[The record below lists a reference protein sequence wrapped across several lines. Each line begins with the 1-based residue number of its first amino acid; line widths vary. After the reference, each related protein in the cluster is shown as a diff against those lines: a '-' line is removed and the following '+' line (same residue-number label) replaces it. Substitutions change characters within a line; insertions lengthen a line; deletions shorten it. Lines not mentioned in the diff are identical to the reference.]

1 MSELSDN
8 INTAIKADIEC
19 QAAMLHAFDL
29 PITAKQIMLLRDVLN
44 GTFRLSLSKEN
55 GEVVLGF
62 ENTNNGNRV
71 TMNLGDTKLDLPEWL
86 GDEFNIVTAESLS
99 YIDDSSR
106 NGRLAHLDSEEML
119 HISCIISLDSIWV
132 CTNAQWVFRRNHST
146 GETEEPELITTL
158 PVINGGYLGGR
169 AIIRAN
175 GRITTEAIAHA
186 DFKSASMAKTVLGRA
201 GRSKPQGDLIVYFSD
216 DTCAAEGYN
225 SQGDT
230 TLELSPIGGTRQIA
244 AYESN
249 IEENNIM
256 GVKFNYP
263 FYFRKL
269 FSSREGLLT
278 DRNVDIKLSTMS
290 YGVTPHSKPHV
301 KVVMPH
307 MSVEFVLQ
315 TEDGI
320 FMPENLELPPLN
332 LAKTR
337 ERRAKTKVEPEAV
350 EEIAAIGFDDLELTN
365 IPEECKENVRNWF
378 DAYMQSNTGDIDVN
392 VSKWF
397 TSYMMKCAREGTP
410 ITVSDR
416 DAYREVTNLVD

>member
-19 QAAMLHAFDL
+19 QAAMLQAFDL
-29 PITAKQIMLLRDVLN
+29 PITAKQVILLKDVLN

-55 GEVVLGF
+55 GEIVLGF
-62 ENTNNGNRV
+62 ENINNGNRA
-71 TMNLGDTKLDLPEWL
+71 TINLGDTKLNLPEWL
-86 GDEFNIVTAESLS
+86 GEEFNIVTADSHN
-99 YIDDSSR
+99 YIDDNSLSR
-106 NGRLAHLDSEEML
+106 LTHLERQGL
-119 HISCIISLDSIWV
+119 LNISCIISLDSIWV
-132 CTNAQWVFRRNHST
+132 CTNAQWVFRRNHAT
-146 GETEEPELITTL
+146 GEAEEAELITQL
-158 PVINGGYLGGR
+158 PVVNGGYMGGR

-175 GRITTEAIAHA
+175 GRITTESIAHV

-216 DTCAAEGYN
+216 DSCAAEGYN
-225 SQGDT
+225 SQGET
-230 TLELSPIGGTRQIA
+230 TLELGPIGGTRQIA

-269 FSSREGLLT
+269 FSSKEGLLT
-278 DRNVDIKLSTMS
+278 DTDVDIKQSTLS
-290 YGVTPHSKPHV
+290 YGVTAHSKPHV

-307 MSVEFVLQ
+307 MSIEFVLQ
-315 TEDGI
+315 SDDGI

-332 LAKTR
+332 LAAKR
-337 ERRAKTKVEPEAV
+337 ERRVKPKVKAEAV
-350 EEIAAIGFDDLELTN
+350 EETTTVAFDDLELAN
-365 IPEECKENVRNWF
+365 IPEEYKETVKKWF
-378 DAYMQSNTGDIDVN
+378 DAYMLSNPSDIDVN

-410 ITVSDR
+410 VTVSDR
-416 DAYREVTNLVD
+416 DAYREVTNLVN